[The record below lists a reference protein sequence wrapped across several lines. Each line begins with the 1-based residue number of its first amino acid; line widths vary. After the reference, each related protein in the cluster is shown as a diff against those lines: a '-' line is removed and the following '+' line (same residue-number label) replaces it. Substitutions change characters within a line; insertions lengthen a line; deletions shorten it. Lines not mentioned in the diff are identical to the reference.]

1 MEQLLWDLPEEERL
15 DAVWYYEDYFADA
28 GPENENRVLREL
40 KNPETV
46 ADNIRAGYLERLSAE
61 EGSPAPDAGMGAGEH
76 SGGQREAAEGQGAGG
91 AGGNGTGAFG
101 GAGGAGGNGTG
112 AFGGAGGAGGNGTG
126 AFGGAGGAGGN
137 GTGAFGGAGGRMFG
151 GAVPGG
157 RGERYSEGA
166 ESGAGRGVLT
176 AAVLILLII
185 FALPISGMLL
195 AFCVLMLGLFA
206 GFGIGGV
213 AMVLIGNG
221 ITNAAVSSGIAL
233 LFSGAG
239 LIVAAFGI
247 FFIVFAV
254 NCGFRAVPSVFR
266 GVTGLLRRLTGRRA
280 A

>member
-61 EGSPAPDAGMGAGEH
+61 EGSPAPDAGMGTWEH

-91 AGGNGTGAFG
+91 AGGNGG

-112 AFGGAGGAGGNGTG
+112 AFGGA
-126 AFGGAGGAGGN
+126 
-137 GTGAFGGAGGRMFG
+137 
-151 GAVPGG
+151 
-157 RGERYSEGA
+157 
-166 ESGAGRGVLT
+166 
-176 AAVLILLII
+176 AALILLII
-185 FALPISGMLL
+185 FALPISGILL

-213 AMVLIGNG
+213 AMVAAGVVLIGNG

-266 GVTGLLRRLTGRRA
+266 GITGLLRRLTGRRA

>member
-61 EGSPAPDAGMGAGEH
+61 EGSPAPDAGMGTWEH

-91 AGGNGTGAFG
+91 AGGNGGGAGGAGGNGGGAFG
-101 GAGGAGGNGTG
+101 GAGGGGGNGTG
-112 AFGGAGGAGGNGTG
+112 AFGGA
-126 AFGGAGGAGGN
+126 
-137 GTGAFGGAGGRMFG
+137 
-151 GAVPGG
+151 
-157 RGERYSEGA
+157 
-166 ESGAGRGVLT
+166 
-176 AAVLILLII
+176 AALILLII
-185 FALPISGMLL
+185 FALPISGILL

-213 AMVLIGNG
+213 AMVAAGVVLIGNG

-266 GVTGLLRRLTGRRA
+266 GITGLLRRLTGRRA

>member
-101 GAGGAGGNGTG
+101 GA
-112 AFGGAGGAGGNGTG
+112 
-126 AFGGAGGAGGN
+126 
-137 GTGAFGGAGGRMFG
+137 
-151 GAVPGG
+151 
-157 RGERYSEGA
+157 
-166 ESGAGRGVLT
+166 
-176 AAVLILLII
+176 AALILLII
-185 FALPISGMLL
+185 FALPISGILL

-213 AMVLIGNG
+213 AMVAAGVVLIGNG

-266 GVTGLLRRLTGRRA
+266 GITGLLRRLTGRRA

>member
-1 MEQLLWDLPEEERL
+1 MTKQEFLQRLEQLLWDLPEEERL

-61 EGSPAPDAGMGAGEH
+61 EGSPAPDAGMGTWEH

-91 AGGNGTGAFG
+91 AGGNGGGAGGAGGNGGGAFG

-126 AFGGAGGAGGN
+126 VFGGA
-137 GTGAFGGAGGRMFG
+137 
-151 GAVPGG
+151 
-157 RGERYSEGA
+157 
-166 ESGAGRGVLT
+166 
-176 AAVLILLII
+176 AALILLII
-185 FALPISGMLL
+185 FALPISGILL

-213 AMVLIGNG
+213 AMVAAGVVLIGNG

-266 GVTGLLRRLTGRRA
+266 GITGLLRRLTGRRA

>member
-1 MEQLLWDLPEEERL
+1 
-15 DAVWYYEDYFADA
+15 
-28 GPENENRVLREL
+28 
-40 KNPETV
+40 
-46 ADNIRAGYLERLSAE
+46 
-61 EGSPAPDAGMGAGEH
+61 
-76 SGGQREAAEGQGAGG
+76 
-91 AGGNGTGAFG
+91 
-101 GAGGAGGNGTG
+101 
-112 AFGGAGGAGGNGTG
+112 
-126 AFGGAGGAGGN
+126 
-137 GTGAFGGAGGRMFG
+137 MFG

-213 AMVLIGNG
+213 AMVAAGVVLIGNG